1 MKTDKM
7 LAAGLVAV
15 PLFFVTALTQ
25 AFTKDGFDITRH
37 MISQLATGPL
47 GWIQTAN
54 FIVTGALFAMVALGL
69 RRRMTEGIGRVWA
82 PRSVG
87 VFAAGLIG
95 AGLFACDP
103 IAGYPVGAAEVMTWH
118 GTLHGVASGVAGL
131 ALLAFDIIVFRR
143 LRAQGNTTAAPA
155 SLVAFV
161 VFLVG
166 PFTIPGLMSVTFA
179 AASFLAWGWV
189 AVFAAGLR
197 AAPVSAPRA
206 HAELVAH

>member
-47 GWIQTAN
+47 GWIQAAN
-54 FIVTGALFAMVALGL
+54 FVVTGALFAVVAVGL
-69 RRRMTEGIGRVWA
+69 HRRMTDGIGRVWA
-82 PRSVG
+82 PRLVG

-103 IAGYPVGAAEVMTWH
+103 MADYPVGAAEVTTWH

-131 ALLAFDIIVFRR
+131 ALLTFDVIVFRR
-143 LRAQGNTTAAPA
+143 LRAEGNTAGAVT
-155 SLVAFV
+155 SGVAFV
-161 VFLVG
+161 AFLVG
-166 PFTIPGLMSVTFA
+166 PFMIPGLMSVTFA
-179 AASFLAWGWV
+179 AVSFLAWGWV

-197 AAPVSAPRA
+197 TAPTFSPRTN
-206 HAELVAH
+206 AELVAH